1 MDLKKV
7 KGINWMGNI
16 YNKFEAV
23 CNGVD
28 DIVGQDAVKY
38 LENRFQNVG
47 DSVKRF
53 YSDVVQDLLP
63 LPALV
68 NEKYEA
74 KPLPLENNISCSV
87 KEVVD
92 DKDDDDDNN
101 NKNKNIYNIGNE
113 EKPINNFMES
123 LQESIDND
131 EDNQALAS
139 TECGPVYG
147 VNFENNSDFPEV
159 EESNLTE
166 EVDDDD
172 DQCGENFG
180 AEKENLHTITEILTV
195 DAVPQQMNLI
205 SFKQEEPC
213 PFSICIESC
222 SGSTNSRCE
231 VSFGQKDK
239 LDVNVE
245 LARSTCSVAEK
256 STTDSF
262 ASQVLNF
269 KSLGEK
275 EFPEEAS
282 LCNELTDVVN
292 LDTCRVQTEVCST
305 ASAMLGEKPSIETEP
320 ICAISSLVFESCS
333 MVWICREPSP
343 SVAGL
348 IQESQDRLVS
358 FSHSQTTEPKDK
370 SLVNDMESSLEDI
383 QLNIDIKLGESCVF
397 VDDIELYAVS
407 SRMQKLRS
415 YKKKIQDAFA
425 SKKRLAKEYEQLAIW
440 YGDTDMEPSP
450 GLSQNLLPFGSRTYV
465 SSQNSQAQ
473 HACESDWELL

>member
-38 LENRFQNVG
+38 LENRVQNVG

-74 KPLPLENNISCSV
+74 KPFPLENNISCSV
-87 KEVVD
+87 KGVVD
-92 DKDDDDDNN
+92 IKDDDDNN
-101 NKNKNIYNIGNE
+101 ENKNIYNIGND

-123 LQESIDND
+123 LQEYNAIDHD

-139 TECGPVYG
+139 TVYG
-147 VNFENNSDFPEV
+147 LNFENNSDFLEV

-172 DQCGENFG
+172 DQCGENGG
-180 AEKENLHTITEILTV
+180 AKQENLHTITEILTV
-195 DAVPQQMNLI
+195 DAVPQPMNLI
-205 SFKQEEPC
+205 FKQEEPC

-222 SGSTNSRCE
+222 SGSTNSRCG
-231 VSFGQKDK
+231 VSFGEKDK

-245 LARSTCSVAEK
+245 LGQSTCSIAEN
-256 STTDSF
+256 STMDSF
-262 ASQVLNF
+262 ASQVSNF

-282 LCNELTDVVN
+282 LFNELSDVVN

-305 ASAMLGEKPSIETEP
+305 ASAMSGEKLSIETEP
-320 ICAISSLVFESCS
+320 ICAKSSLVSESCS
-333 MVWICREPSP
+333 MVPICCEPSP

-358 FSHSQTTEPKDK
+358 FFHSQTTEPKDK

-383 QLNIDIKLGESCVF
+383 QLNMDTKLGESCVF

-415 YKKKIQDAFA
+415 YKKGIQDAFA

-450 GLSQNLLPFGSRTYV
+450 GLSRNLLPFGSRTYV